1 MQVELYGRAMM
12 MVATWQAAVVAGG
25 RDQGV
30 DGIASIAIR
39 ALEQELPVLLEDPD
53 LREAARA
60 STVANIDL
68 AVSLVQGSIS
78 LSHLDPPP
86 QAAAFTR
93 ELARRNVPVAELD
106 RAYRVAQLALW
117 RWAVAQ
123 VHERVEGDV
132 AVAIEGLSEAVFATG
147 DVLAATVMQRYAVE
161 RERWLRSADAIRT
174 STLRDILAG
183 NPVDL
188 DAAGSRL
195 RYELRQTHEAFV
207 VWSDGDGAPSEAAAT
222 AIGGSRA
229 LLSPFG
235 VGIVAGWAPA
245 GSLVLD
251 GVEDGVR
258 VALGSPG
265 AGVEGFRRGHLEAV
279 EARRVAR
286 LTAPGAPATRYDD
299 VALLALLTKD
309 AGQAQR
315 FVDRTLG
322 PLAAADRAT
331 MRLADT
337 LHAALEEQGSP
348 RRAAHRLGVHEN
360 TVAKRLRA
368 IDELLGG
375 THLRRPGDLL
385 AALTI
390 LRATRAP
397 AQDA

>member
-1 MQVELYGRAMM
+1 MT
-12 MVATWQAAVVAGG
+12 MVATWQAAIVAGG
-25 RDQGV
+25 REQGV
-30 DGIASIAIR
+30 DAVAEIAIR

-60 STVANIDL
+60 STAANIAL
-68 AVSLVQGSIS
+68 AVGLVQGSLS
-78 LSHLDPPP
+78 LGHLDPPP
-86 QAAAFTR
+86 QATAFTR

-123 VHERVEGDV
+123 VHERLEGDV
-132 AVAIEGLSEAVFATG
+132 AVAIEGLSEAMFATG
-147 DVLAATVMQRYAVE
+147 DVLATTVMERYAVE
-161 RERWLRSADAIRT
+161 RERWLRSADAIRA
-174 STLRDILAG
+174 STLRDILGGA
-183 NPVDL
+183 PVDL
-188 DAAGSRL
+188 DAASSRL

-207 VWSDGDGAPSEAAAT
+207 VWADGDGAAPEAAAA
-222 AIGGSRA
+222 AIGGPRA

-245 GSLVLD
+245 GSIDL
-251 GVEDGVR
+251 GGIEDGVR
-258 VALGSPG
+258 VALGSVG
-265 AGVEGFRRGHLEAV
+265 TGEEGFRRGHLEAM

-286 LTAPGAPATRYDD
+286 LLAPGEPVTRYDD

-309 AGQAQR
+309 PGQAQR
-315 FVDRTLG
+315 FVERTLG
-322 PLAAADRAT
+322 PLAAPDGAT
-331 MRLADT
+331 VRLAET

-375 THLRRPGDLL
+375 THLKRPGDLL

-390 LRATRAP
+390 LRATRPAP
-397 AQDA
+397 KDA